1 MEIVYYDNHV
11 IIANKEAGEL
21 VQSDCT
27 GDVPLVEMVREWIR
41 VTCNKPGNVFC
52 NSVHRIDRPT
62 WGLVVLA
69 RTSKGL
75 SRMSQMFR
83 NGQVHKTYW
92 AIVKQRPPKDEDTLV
107 NYVLPQQEG
116 NFTQCATFP
125 MPGSQ
130 KAILHYKIIGE
141 SDTYHLLE
149 IQLMTGR
156 KHQIRTQLAT
166 IGCPIK
172 GDVKYGFQRGNDDR
186 SICLQSH
193 RIEFEHP
200 VSHKQVDVTAPLPT
214 GDPLWRILAADAVAR
229 GNAPSSLLDKPDG
242 PMIAEPETQYES

>member
-21 VQSDCT
+21 VQSDTT
-27 GDVPLVEMVREWIR
+27 GDMPLVDMVREWIR
-41 VTCNKPGNVFC
+41 TTCNKPGNVFC

-92 AIVKQRPPKDEDTLV
+92 AIVKNAPPKDEDTLI

-116 NFTQCATFP
+116 NFTQCATFE

-130 KAILHYKIIGE
+130 KAILHYKKIASSE
-141 SDTYHLLE
+141 SFHLLE
-149 IQLMTGR
+149 IRLMTGR
-156 KHQIRTQLAT
+156 KHQIRTQLAS

-172 GDVKYGFQRGNDDR
+172 GDVKYGYQRGNLDR
-186 SICLQSH
+186 SISLQSH
-193 RIEFEHP
+193 RVEFEHP
-200 VSHKQVDVTAPLPT
+200 VSHKHIDVTAPLPG
-214 GDPLWRILAADAVAR
+214 GDPLWRILAADAVER
-229 GNAPSSLLDKPDG
+229 GNAPASLLDQAG
-242 PMIAEPETQYES
+242 TALIAEPEIQY